1 MRTDSVL
8 VVYSR
13 NNVPIRLTAERWE
26 HIAARHPE
34 MASQRDRVLETVG
47 DPDLLQSG
55 DREEVLAIRWYGQTP
70 LTSKHLVVVYRE
82 IDATDGFVL
91 TAYLTSR
98 PSQRRTT
105 PWKR

>member
-1 MRTDSVL
+1 ML
-8 VVYSR
+8 IVYSR

-34 MASQRDRVLETVG
+34 MLSQRDRVLETAE
-47 DPDLLQSG
+47 DPDLLQAG
-55 DREEVLAIRWYGQTP
+55 DLAEILAVRWYAQTP
-70 LTSKHLVVVYRE
+70 LTGKFLVVAYRE
-82 IDATDGFVL
+82 TDPTDGFVL

-105 PWKR
+105 LWKR